1 MNRRTFLESAILTG
15 AYALSSKNLSSEA
28 PSPQIQPEQPIVVRP
43 DVVNGALPHYWEE
56 CVGSDRAIVGMR
68 KQWLSDLERTKKDTG
83 MKSVR
88 FHGLFNDEMG
98 VWTRGSGSPNFLY
111 VDTVFDAMIERG
123 VRPLVELS
131 FMPGEL
137 ASGTRTAFF
146 YRGNVTPPSD
156 MSQWGEL
163 VSALASHCIGR
174 YGKQEVRNWN
184 FEVWNEPNLSFFW
197 AGTQAE
203 YFELYRKAATALK
216 SVDGGLRVGGPATAQ
231 AGWVPDFLDFCA
243 SKQVPVDFVSSH
255 IYPDDS
261 QEKVFGKGIAY
272 PFEQV
277 IQEALLKLRN
287 QIKASKLP
295 TLPLYITEWSSQN
308 PAFIAHTIKGNIG
321 VAEMMSFWTFDNIF
335 EENGVPRSFMNR
347 NFGLLGM
354 GGIPRLSFHAFALLH
369 KLGDAQIACDE
380 GPVLATR
387 KKDGS
392 LAILIW
398 NLIPLPPGH
407 RSSMGDPVTQVA
419 VQDAE
424 GGESRQIVLKL
435 QGKHRYSKGHI
446 TRVDEKHG
454 GVRLIYQEMGSPQY
468 PTMQQIDEL
477 RKRSERP
484 KAENIV
490 PGLQGEFVVTLPPN
504 GIALLEFPSIESSG
518 RQT

>member
-1 MNRRTFLESAILTG
+1 MNRRSFLESAILTSV
-15 AYALSSKNLSSEA
+15 YALGSKSIRSGAQSLPNQTS
-28 PSPQIQPEQPIVVRP
+28 QPIVVRP
-43 DVVNGALPHYWEE
+43 DVESGALPHYWEE
-56 CVGSDRAIVGMR
+56 CFGSDRAIVGMR
-68 KQWLSDLERTKKDTG
+68 QQWLSDLERTRKDAG

-88 FHGLFNDEMG
+88 FHGLFDDEMG
-98 VWTRGSGSPNFLY
+98 VWTRGSASPNFLY

-146 YRGNVTPPSD
+146 YRGNVTTPTD
-156 MSQWGEL
+156 MSQWHEL
-163 VSALASHCIGR
+163 VHALASHCIDR

-203 YFELYRKAATALK
+203 YFELYRQAATALK
-216 SVDGGLRVGGPATAQ
+216 SVDGSLRVGGPATAQ
-231 AGWVPDFLDFCA
+231 AAWVPEFLEFCT

-261 QEKVFGKGIAY
+261 QEKVFGKGVAY

-277 IQEALLKLRN
+277 IQQALLKLKS

-295 TLPLYITEWSSQN
+295 NLPLYITEWSSQN
-308 PAFIAHTIKGNIG
+308 PAFIVSTIKDNIG
-321 VAEMMSFWTFDNIF
+321 VADMMSFWTFDNIF

-347 NFGLLGM
+347 NFGLLGT
-354 GGIPRLSFHAFALLH
+354 GGIPRLSFHAFTLLH
-369 KLGDAQIACDE
+369 RLGDVQIACDE

-392 LAILIW
+392 LAILVW

-424 GGESRQIVLKL
+424 GGESKQVVLKL
-435 QGKHRYSKGHI
+435 QGGHRFSKGHI
-446 TRVDEKHG
+446 TRVDENHG
-454 GVRLIYQEMGSPQY
+454 GSRLAYQQMGSPQY

-477 RKRSERP
+477 RKKSDLP
-484 KAENIV
+484 QAESIA
-490 PGLQGEFVVTLPPN
+490 PGPRGEFVVTLPPN
-504 GIALLEFPSIESSG
+504 GIALLELPSH
-518 RQT
+518 